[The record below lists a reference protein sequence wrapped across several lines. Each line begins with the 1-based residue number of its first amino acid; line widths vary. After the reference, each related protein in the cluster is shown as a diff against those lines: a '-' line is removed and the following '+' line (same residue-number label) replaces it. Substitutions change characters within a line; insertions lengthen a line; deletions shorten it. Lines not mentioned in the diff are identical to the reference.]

1 MAGFGGYI
9 VLDKNNIEKDSL
21 YIYGDKN
28 VIALILTLV
37 DNDLVI
43 EPKITSKSGY
53 LKILRNP
60 PKNITLKLGNERISK
75 EILISALQFAG
86 IIKNPA
92 SNDLYTS
99 FHY

>member
-60 PKNITLKLGNERISK
+60 PKNITLKFSWTTIQK
-75 EILISALQFAG
+75 
-86 IIKNPA
+86 
-92 SNDLYTS
+92 
-99 FHY
+99 

>member
-1 MAGFGGYI
+1 MADFGGYI
-9 VLDKNNIEKDSL
+9 VLNKNNIEKDSL

-37 DNDLVI
+37 DNDLII

-60 PKNITLKLGNERISK
+60 PKNLTLKLGNERISK
-75 EILISALQFAG
+75 EVLISALQFAG
-86 IIKNPA
+86 IIK
-92 SNDLYTS
+92 
-99 FHY
+99 

>member
-1 MAGFGGYI
+1 MTGFGGYI

-28 VIALILTLV
+28 LIALILTLV
-37 DNDLVI
+37 DSKLVL
-43 EPKITSKSGY
+43 EPKITSKSSY

-60 PKNITLKLGNERISK
+60 PKNITLKLGDEKVDK

-86 IIKNPA
+86 IIKWK
-92 SNDLYTS
+92 
-99 FHY
+99 

>member
-60 PKNITLKLGNERISK
+60 PKNLTLKLGNERVSK
-75 EILISALQFAG
+75 EILMSALQFAG
-86 IIKNPA
+86 IIK
-92 SNDLYTS
+92 
-99 FHY
+99 

>member
-37 DNDLVI
+37 DNSLVI

-60 PKNITLKLGNERISK
+60 PKNITLKLGNEKISK
-75 EILISALQFAG
+75 DILISALQFAG
-86 IIKNPA
+86 IINTK
-92 SNDLYTS
+92 
-99 FHY
+99 

>member
-43 EPKITSKSGY
+43 EPKITSKSAY

-60 PKNITLKLGNERISK
+60 PKHLTLKLGNERVSK
-75 EILISALQFAG
+75 EILMSALQFAG
-86 IIKNPA
+86 IIKWK
-92 SNDLYTS
+92 
-99 FHY
+99 

>member
-1 MAGFGGYI
+1 MASFGGYI

-28 VIALILTLV
+28 LIAMILTLV
-37 DNDLVI
+37 DNDLII

-60 PKNITLKLGNERISK
+60 PKNLTLKLGNEKVSK
-75 EILISALQFAG
+75 EILMSALQFAG
-86 IIKNPA
+86 IIK
-92 SNDLYTS
+92 
-99 FHY
+99 